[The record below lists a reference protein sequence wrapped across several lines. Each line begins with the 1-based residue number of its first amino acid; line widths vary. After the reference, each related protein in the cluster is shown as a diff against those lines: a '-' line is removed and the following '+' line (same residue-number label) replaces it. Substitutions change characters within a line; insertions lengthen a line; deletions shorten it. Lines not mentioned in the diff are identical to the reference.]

1 MGIPVKAS
9 HHEVAPSQHEI
20 QLAHD
25 DALSM
30 ADAVTT
36 FRIAVKEAAH
46 ELGAYATFMP
56 KPLEDHPGSGMH
68 MHISLFEG
76 DRNAFYDAD
85 ADDAAVGDRRARS
98 SPACSPTPASCRR

>member
-20 QLAHD
+20 QLAHT

-36 FRIAVKEAAH
+36 FRLAVKEAAH

-56 KPLEDHPGSGMH
+56 KPLAEHPGSGMH
-68 MHISLFEG
+68 LHISLFQGE
-76 DRNAFYDAD
+76 RNAFHDAD
-85 ADDAAVGDRRARS
+85 PEHAAVADRAARS
-98 SPACSPTPASCRR
+98 SPASSRTPVS